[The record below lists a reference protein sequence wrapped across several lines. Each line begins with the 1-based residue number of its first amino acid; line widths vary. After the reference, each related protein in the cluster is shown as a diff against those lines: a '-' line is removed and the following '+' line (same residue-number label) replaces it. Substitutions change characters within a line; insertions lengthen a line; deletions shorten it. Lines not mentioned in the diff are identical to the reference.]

1 MLLEFIN
8 ALLDST
14 KKDTEP
20 FKKTKGN
27 GKKKLTPK
35 EKDKLEYELW
45 VRAEE
50 YEEEE

>member
-8 ALLDST
+8 ALLGNS
-14 KKDTEP
+14 KKVAGDIE
-20 FKKTKGN
+20 KTK

-50 YEEEE
+50 YEEE

>member
-8 ALLDST
+8 ALPGDS
-14 KKDTEP
+14 KKDAGVIE
-20 FKKTKGN
+20 KTKE
-27 GKKKLTPK
+27 KKKLTPK
-35 EKDKLEYELW
+35 EKDKLEYEFW